1 MPLFFVLVSQLL
13 SALGDNALLFAAV
26 ALMKSQHYAEWTF
39 PVLQEFFVL
48 AFIVLAAFSGPIADA
63 LPKGRVMMAANGV
76 KLLGAVA
83 MVAGANPF
91 LAYGLVGLGAALYS
105 PAKYGILGELLPT
118 EKLVSANGM
127 MEGTTIIAILAGA
140 VSGAKLAD
148 WNTSAALI
156 TVALTYLVAGLTN
169 LGIPKLAAARKLD
182 RFRPVSILK
191 EFFRE
196 VRPLWA
202 DAPARLSLLG
212 TSAFWASGAALRFL
226 LIAWVPFALHETSN
240 AMAANLNAVTAVG
253 IVFGAGFASW
263 KVPLARSHKMLPL
276 GILLGTAVLA
286 MANLHNL
293 YGTIALLVI
302 IGALGGALVVPLN
315 ALLQSRGQAL
325 GGTGHAVA
333 VQNLFENSA
342 MLAALVGETLLGR
355 AGFNPVHQVVVFGA
369 LMTVLMALL
378 HFLSKG
384 GYDKSAQEN
393 QTK

>member
-1 MPLFFVLVSQLL
+1 MSLFFVLVSQLL

-48 AFIVLAAFSGPIADA
+48 AFIVLAAFSGPLADA
-63 LPKGRVMMAANGV
+63 LPKGRVMMAANGL
-76 KLLGAVA
+76 KLAGAIA
-83 MVAGANPF
+83 MVCGVNPF
-91 LAYGLVGLGAALYS
+91 VAYGLVGVGAALYS

-127 MEGTTIIAILAGA
+127 MEGTTIVAILVGA
-140 VSGAKLAD
+140 ISGAKLAD
-148 WNTSAALI
+148 WNTSFALI
-156 TVALTYLVAGLTN
+156 SVAGMYLLAGLTN
-169 LGIPKLAAARKLD
+169 LGIPKLPAARPLD
-182 RFRPVSILK
+182 KFRPIPILK
-191 EFFRE
+191 EFVRE
-196 VRPLWA
+196 IRPLWA

-226 LIAWVPFALHETSN
+226 LIAWVPFALHEMSN

-253 IVFGAGFASW
+253 IVFGAGYAAW
-263 KVPLARSHKMLPL
+263 KVPLAQSQKVLPL
-276 GILLGTAVLA
+276 GILLGIAVLV
-286 MANLHNL
+286 MAHLHSL
-293 YGTIALLVI
+293 YLTVALLVV

-315 ALLQSRGQAL
+315 ALLQSRGSAL

-355 AGFNPVHQVVVFGA
+355 AGLNPVHQVIVFGA
-369 LMTVLMALL
+369 LMAILMALL
-378 HFLSKG
+378 QFYAKG
-384 GYDKSAQEN
+384 RNDPNRQPAG
-393 QTK
+393 